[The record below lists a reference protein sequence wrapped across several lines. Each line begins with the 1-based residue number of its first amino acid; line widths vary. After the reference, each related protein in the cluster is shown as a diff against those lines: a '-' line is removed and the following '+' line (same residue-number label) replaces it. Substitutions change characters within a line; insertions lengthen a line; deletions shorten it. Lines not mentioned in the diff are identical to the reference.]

1 MVALTL
7 TSPRAVLQVQP
18 RDAGLRVEPS
28 VHSEEFP
35 WWLASSIE
43 ARILQRLNSC
53 CQRHSIGSLPARAIR
68 SYVVQNATDICRINA
83 VIFYTHRGKMFCADP
98 NQKWVQ
104 LYLTVLKKLEKMD
117 HDKPVILG
125 H

>member
-1 MVALTL
+1 SSSGFSALINLLVILSTRSGL
-7 TSPRAVLQVQP
+7 LVLGPGSAKVN
-18 RDAGLRVEPS
+18 A
-28 VHSEEFP
+28 
-35 WWLASSIE
+35 
-43 ARILQRLNSC
+43 C
-53 CQRHSIGSLPARAIR
+53 CQRHSIGRLPARAIR
-68 SYVVQNATDICRINA
+68 SYAVQNSTDICRINA

-117 HDKPVILG
+117 HDQPVILG

>member
-1 MVALTL
+1 MIRVFQSCLF
-7 TSPRAVLQVQP
+7 QP
-18 RDAGLRVEPS
+18 LLCSLFVSQPLFS
-28 VHSEEFP
+28 LPLVHAMSGVN
-35 WWLASSIE
+35 A
-43 ARILQRLNSC
+43 C
-53 CQRHSIGSLPARAIR
+53 CQRHSIGRLPARAIR
-68 SYVVQNATDICRINA
+68 SYAVQNSTDICRINA

-117 HDKPVILG
+117 HDQPVILG

>member
-1 MVALTL
+1 WFWCSMSVFLVSIL
-7 TSPRAVLQVQP
+7 PPAVM
-18 RDAGLRVEPS
+18 
-28 VHSEEFP
+28 
-35 WWLASSIE
+35 
-43 ARILQRLNSC
+43 LNSC

-117 HDKPVILG
+117 HDNAQNVHEAKITKSSNLCD
-125 H
+125 HET

>member
-1 MVALTL
+1 FLCSHDQSLSVLPFPAAGMFTL
-7 TSPRAVLQVQP
+7 
-18 RDAGLRVEPS
+18 
-28 VHSEEFP
+28 
-35 WWLASSIE
+35 
-43 ARILQRLNSC
+43 LNSC